1 MQLIF
6 LVIQIILAIAIIGMV
21 LLQRTGGDSLGSL
34 GGGGGLSGNNIISGK
49 ASANFLT
56 KTTTVLMICFM
67 VNSLVLGN
75 LAVRQYKSTSVVEK
89 IHIEQQETVKHEV
102 APKDAPVSQ

>member
-6 LVIQIILAIAIIGMV
+6 LVIQIILAVAIIGMV

-34 GGGGGLSGNNIISGK
+34 GGGGGLSGNNIISGRTS
-49 ASANFLT
+49 ASFLT
-56 KTTTVLMICFM
+56 KATTVLMICFM

-75 LAVRQYKSTSVVEK
+75 LAMRQHKSTSIVEK
-89 IHIEQQETVKHEV
+89 IHTQQQETVKHEA
-102 APKDAPVSQ
+102 APKGAPVNQ